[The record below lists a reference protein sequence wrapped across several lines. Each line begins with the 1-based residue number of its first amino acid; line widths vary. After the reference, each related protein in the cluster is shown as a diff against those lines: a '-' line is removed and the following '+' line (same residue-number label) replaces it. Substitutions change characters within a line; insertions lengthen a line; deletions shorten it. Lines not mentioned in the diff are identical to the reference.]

1 MAGLPKKLLQKIE
14 ERKRNN
20 TLRKLP
26 LNTTGIDFSSNDYLG
41 FSKNEVLG
49 QSALQILASKG
60 IANNGATGSRLL
72 TGNNILYL
80 EVEQLLSTYHNAES
94 ALIFNSGY
102 DANLGFFS
110 SVPQRNDIV
119 FYDELVHAS
128 IRDGIKLGNAN
139 AYKYKHNNLEDLQA
153 CIAKQSL
160 RLAGSDVQGYLV
172 TEAVFSMDGDTPDL
186 KQIIEI
192 SEQFNI
198 RLILDEAHAVGVFG
212 DGGKGKLADLEL
224 EHQVFARMITFGKAL
239 GVHGAAILSD
249 EATKTYLV
257 NFARSLIYTTALPPH
272 SLASIFAAYEL
283 LGSGWG
289 NEQQQQLKENIT
301 YFNTLL
307 DDFELNTHFIKSDS
321 AIQCCILG
329 SNTLAK
335 QIAESLNF
343 QGMDVRPILY
353 PTVPKGEER
362 LRFCLH
368 SFNSRQQISEV
379 LNVLKENIIKFP
391 SLT

>member
-1 MAGLPKKLLQKIE
+1 MAGLPKKLKQKLE
-14 ERKRNN
+14 ERRLSNN
-20 TLRKLP
+20 LRKLP
-26 LNTTGIDFSSNDYLG
+26 LESDRIDFSSNDYLG
-41 FSKNEVLG
+41 FAESEVLG
-49 QSALQILASKG
+49 QSALQILSRKG
-60 IANNGATGSRLL
+60 ITINGATGSRLL
-72 TGNNILYL
+72 TGNNVLYT

-119 FYDELVHAS
+119 FFDEFVHAS
-128 IRDGIKLGNAN
+128 IRDGLKLGNAN
-139 AYKYKHNNLEDLQA
+139 TYKFKHNNLEDLQS
-153 CIAKQSL
+153 CIALHKNKLSE
-160 RLAGSDVQGYLV
+160 GDIQGYLV

-186 KQIIEI
+186 KKLIEI
-192 SEQFNI
+192 CEQFNI
-198 RLILDEAHAVGVFG
+198 HLIVDEAHAVGVFG
-212 DGGKGKLADLEL
+212 DGGQGKLANLQLE
-224 EHQVFARMITFGKAL
+224 QKVFARMITFGKAL

-257 NFARSLIYTTALPPH
+257 NYARSLVYTTALPPH
-272 SLASIFAAYEL
+272 SLASILAAYEL
-283 LGSGWG
+283 LSSATGIQ
-289 NEQQQQLKENIT
+289 NRQQLRENII
-301 YFNTLL
+301 YFKQLL
-307 DDFELNTHFIKSDS
+307 NDLELITHFIKSES

-329 SNTLAK
+329 GNTLAK
-335 QIAESLNF
+335 QIAEALNY

-353 PTVPKGEER
+353 PTVPEGEER

-368 SFNSRQQISEV
+368 SFNSKKEIKEV